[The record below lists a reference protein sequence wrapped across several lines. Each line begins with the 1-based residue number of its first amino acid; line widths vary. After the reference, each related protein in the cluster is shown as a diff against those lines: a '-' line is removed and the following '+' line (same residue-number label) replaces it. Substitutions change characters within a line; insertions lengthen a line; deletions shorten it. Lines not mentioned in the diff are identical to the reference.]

1 MDRAKLLDLSQCVVR
16 GPRLGQHLGPFFD
29 ALSSWEKR
37 RPLLVAWQRS
47 PLRTYVRHG
56 ASAAVNPIFLVRVP
70 DIKFDMYSL
79 EIAKHFAV

>member
-1 MDRAKLLDLSQCVVR
+1 MATVSITDLR
-16 GPRLGQHLGPFFD
+16 
-29 ALSSWEKR
+29 E
-37 RPLLVAWQRS
+37 AW
-47 PLRTYVRHG
+47 